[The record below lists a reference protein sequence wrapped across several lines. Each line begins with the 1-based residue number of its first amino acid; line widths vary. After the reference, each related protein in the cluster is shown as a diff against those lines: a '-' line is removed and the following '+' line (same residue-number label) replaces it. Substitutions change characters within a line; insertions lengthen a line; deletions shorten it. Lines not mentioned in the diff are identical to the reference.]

1 MDFYEECKSD
11 TKHHSESKVEQ
22 LLSTLDKKES
32 ESLRKAL
39 LDSAIS
45 TRTIE
50 RVLQK
55 NKINCGMWAINQWR
69 REQNVPFGKKVLIE
83 EGK

>member
-11 TKHHSESKVEQ
+11 AKQHSTSKVEH

-39 LDSAIS
+39 LDSSIS

-55 NKINCGMWAINQWR
+55 NKINCGVWAINQWR
-69 REQNVPFGKKVLIE
+69 KAHNVPLSTKVLIE
-83 EGK
+83 DGE